1 MRNQAIPVV
10 DLFAG
15 PGGLGEGFSALNDG
29 KAFQIIVS
37 AEKDP
42 IARETLRLRAFY
54 RMLKSQMPD
63 KLDDYYAYCRG
74 ESEFPFTN
82 KTQRIWDAASEE
94 ALCIELGTDEGNY
107 ILDHAIQSGLSNFD
121 KNQPWVL
128 IGGPPCQAYSLA
140 GRSRNKGISD
150 YSAEKDKR
158 NFLYKEYLRI
168 INSYKPAMFVM
179 ENVKGMLSAKVNGV
193 QIFHEILQDLASPD
207 RAFPEGAD
215 HSRYVIFSLVKGT
228 SFRAGDDPKSI
239 NPTDFI
245 IKAEQYGVPQARHRV
260 ILVGIRED
268 IIKNTLPS
276 LTRKPQVF
284 VKDVIDALPH
294 YEAS

>member
-1 MRNQAIPVV
+1 MRNRVIPVV

-54 RMLKSQMPD
+54 RMLKTQMPD

-82 KTQRIWDAASEE
+82 KTQRIWDAASKE
-94 ALCIELGTDEGNY
+94 ALCIELGTDEGNH
-107 ILDHAIQSGLSNFD
+107 ILDQAIQRGLSDFEKD
-121 KNQPWVL
+121 QPWVL

-150 YSAEKDKR
+150 YSAENDKR

-207 RAFPEGAD
+207 RAFPEGTE
-215 HSRYVIFSLVKGT
+215 HSRYVVLNSHRERDIAPVVGLTTFYGHYYVIIHLV
-228 SFRAGDDPKSI
+228 F
-239 NPTDFI
+239 
-245 IKAEQYGVPQARHRV
+245 E
-260 ILVGIRED
+260 L
-268 IIKNTLPS
+268 
-276 LTRKPQVF
+276 
-284 VKDVIDALPH
+284 ALGRIQI
-294 YEAS
+294 AA